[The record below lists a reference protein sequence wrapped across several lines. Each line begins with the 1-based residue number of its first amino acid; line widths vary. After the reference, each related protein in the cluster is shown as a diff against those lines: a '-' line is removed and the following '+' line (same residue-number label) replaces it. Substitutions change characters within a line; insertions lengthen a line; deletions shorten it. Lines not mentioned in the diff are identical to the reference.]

1 MNRVAVCISG
11 QPRNVEAGFE
21 FINKHVIQPNQADV
35 FIHTWQPT
43 ATEAFINPINGSEVG
58 DAVGADITNT
68 ILDLYKPHGV
78 IFDTQ
83 FPFDEKDYNDRAYPG
98 MKASWMLS
106 MWYSVMTA
114 NWLKCNAE
122 EEFGPKYDAV
132 FRMRFDWALTRDL
145 TVTDIDPNVKG
156 RILVPRDC
164 AHPTGINDQFAVGS
178 SKNMDVYSSVYDHIE
193 EYYRQDNQPFCNE
206 ILLKHH
212 LTKQNIEFRP
222 IGMEYGLIRSADRI
236 QWGKR

>member
-1 MNRVAVCISG
+1 MSRVAVCISG
-11 QPRNVEAGFE
+11 QPRSVEQGFE

-43 ATEAFINPINGSEVG
+43 ATEAFINPVNGSEVG
-58 DAVGADITNT
+58 DAVGAGITNT

-78 IFDTQ
+78 IFDVQ

-98 MKASWMLS
+98 MKASWILS
-106 MWYSVMTA
+106 MWYSVQMA

-122 EEFGPKYDAV
+122 DEFGPKYDAV
-132 FRMRFDWALTRDL
+132 FRMRFDWALTDDQVVENTASNVV
-145 TVTDIDPNVKG
+145 TVPS
-156 RILVPRDC
+156 DC
-164 AHPTGINDQFAVGS
+164 AHGAGINDQFAVGS
-178 SKNMDVYSSVYDHIE
+178 SKNMDIYSSVYDHIE
-193 EYYRQDNQPFCNE
+193 EYYRHDNQPFCNE

-212 LTKQNIEFRP
+212 LTKQGVEINRMSM
-222 IGMEYGLIRSADRI
+222 GYGLIRSADRI

>member
-1 MNRVAVCISG
+1 MSRVAVCISG
-11 QPRNVEAGFE
+11 QPRSVEQGFE

-43 ATEAFINPINGSEVG
+43 ATEAFINPVNGSEVG
-58 DAVGADITNT
+58 DAVGAGITNT
-68 ILDLYKPHGV
+68 ILDLYEPHGV
-78 IFDTQ
+78 IFDVQ

-106 MWYSVMTA
+106 MWYSVQMA

-122 EEFGPKYDAV
+122 DEFGPKYDAV
-132 FRMRFDWALTRDL
+132 FRMRFDWALTDDL
-145 TVTDIDPNVKG
+145 AVENTASDVITVPS
-156 RILVPRDC
+156 DC
-164 AHPTGINDQFAVGS
+164 AHRAGINDQFAVGS
-178 SKNMDVYSSVYDHIE
+178 SKNMDIYSNLYDHIE
-193 EYYRQDNQPFCNE
+193 EYYRQDGQPFCNE

-212 LTKQNIEFRP
+212 LTKQGVEIHP
-222 IGMEYGLIRSADRI
+222 ISMGYGLIRSADRI